1 MRTEKLSLLLAV
13 AASVCLAQYPFQPSD
28 AGAYSAHVLTVSGQV
43 SIFKDSR
50 TMALS
55 IGDEVRVTQMIVTG
69 VDGHATLQVSDGSTI
84 EVFPNSQMEFRKN
97 TGDWKDLLDLIIGN
111 VRVHIEHLLGDK
123 PNPTRIMT
131 PTAVISV
138 RGTTFDISVDP
149 ADETTQVDVVEG
161 VVDVQ
166 HRLLPSDRAATLH
179 TGESIR
185 VYKNVPIASSQI
197 DKNTIARYILNA
209 LKDAALTWGSHG
221 GKINLPGGGTGPGA
235 PGDTCKPGTPGCGG
249 TPPPAPP
256 PPLPPPP
263 IN

>member
-1 MRTEKLSLLLAV
+1 MQTVKLSLLLAV
-13 AASVCLAQYPFQPSD
+13 TASVCLAQYMPSD
-28 AGAYSAHVLTVSGQV
+28 AGAYSAHVLTVNGQV

-50 TMALS
+50 SVALFT
-55 IGDEVRVTQMIVTG
+55 GDEVRVTQMIVTG
-69 VDGHATLQVSDGSTI
+69 ADGHATLQVSDGSTI

-97 TGDWKDLLDLIIGN
+97 TGSWMDLLDLIVGS

-149 ADETTQVDVVEG
+149 EDETTQVDVVEG
-161 VVDVQ
+161 SVEVQ
-166 HRLLPSDRAATLH
+166 HRLLPSDHPATLH

-185 VYKNVPIASSQI
+185 VIKNVPIASSKL
-197 DKNTIARYILNA
+197 DKSTIIRYAINILR
-209 LKDAALTWGSHG
+209 DVVLTATSRGA
-221 GKINLPGGGTGPGA
+221 KINLPGGGGSGA
-235 PGDTCKPGTPGCGG
+235 GIPTTADTCKPGTAGCGG
-249 TPPPAPP
+249 TAPPAPP
-256 PPLPPPP
+256 PPPPP